1 MYVVMY
7 ILCIL
12 FYFARKTKSSI
23 NETRP
28 VFSFLPDIVIR
39 REDNVSLYVDIDCIV
54 YTGHWTGIVIQNSS
68 VLLLTPLNTFMDDE

>member
-7 ILCIL
+7 IHNA
-12 FYFARKTKSSI
+12 FYFTLQEKQNHQLIK
-23 NETRP
+23 P
-28 VFSFLPDIVIR
+28 GQFSFLPDIVIR